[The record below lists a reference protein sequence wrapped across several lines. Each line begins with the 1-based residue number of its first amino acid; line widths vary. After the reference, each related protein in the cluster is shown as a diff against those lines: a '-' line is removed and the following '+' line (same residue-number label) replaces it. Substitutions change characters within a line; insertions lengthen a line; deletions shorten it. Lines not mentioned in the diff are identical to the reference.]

1 MKRFL
6 CLLLILLLPCS
17 VLAASTVT
25 VTGTA
30 SVQVE
35 ADAIM
40 LTLGLTTQAP
50 TVAEATAEN
59 AAGMLRI
66 HEALAAD
73 GVEEADRVT
82 ANYDIS
88 TVYDWSENT
97 ERLIGYR
104 VTHMLHITV
113 HDIALAGK
121 IIDHAALAGANAVYS
136 VSYVCTDTAE
146 AYDQAMTAAVQEAAR
161 KAAVMAQ
168 AMDKQVTGVVSV
180 HENSG
185 SYAGIN
191 YREVPDAE
199 EAAFSMAKNGST
211 AFSGGTLSVSATV
224 SAVFEIE

>member
-6 CLLLILLLPCS
+6 CLLMILLLPCS

-35 ADAIM
+35 ADAVM
-40 LTLGLTTQAP
+40 LTLGLTTQASS
-50 TVAEATAEN
+50 VAEATAEN

-73 GVEEADRVT
+73 GVEETDRVT

-146 AYDQAMTAAVQEAAR
+146 AYDQAMTAAVQEVSR
-161 KAAVMAQ
+161 KAAIMAQ
-168 AMDKQVTGVVSV
+168 ALGKQVTGVISI

-185 SYAGIN
+185 SYAGIT
-191 YREVPDAE
+191 YREVAE
-199 EAAFSMAKNGST
+199 AEDMDFSMAKNGST

-224 SAVFEIE
+224 SAEFEIE

>member
-1 MKRFL
+1 MKRLL
-6 CLLLILLLPCS
+6 CLLLILLLPCN
-17 VLAASTVT
+17 VLAASTIT

-40 LTLGLTTQAP
+40 LTLGLTTQASS
-50 TVAEATAEN
+50 VAEATADN

-88 TVYDWSENT
+88 TVYDWSENA

-136 VSYVCTDTAE
+136 VSYICTDTAE
-146 AYDQAMTAAVQEAAR
+146 AYDQALIAAVQEAAR

-185 SYAGIN
+185 SYAGVN

-199 EAAFSMAKNGST
+199 EMAFSMAKNGST

-224 SAVFEIE
+224 SAVFEME

>member
-161 KAAVMAQ
+161 KAAVIAQ
-168 AMDKQVTGVVSV
+168 AMGKQVTGVVSV

-185 SYAGIN
+185 SYAGVN

-224 SAVFEIE
+224 SAEFEIE

>member
-35 ADAIM
+35 ADAVM

-168 AMDKQVTGVVSV
+168 ALGKQVTGVVAV
-180 HENSG
+180 HENNG
-185 SYAGIN
+185 SYTGVN
-191 YREVPDAE
+191 YREVPETDE
-199 EAAFSMAKNGST
+199 MAFSMAKNGST

-224 SAVFEIE
+224 SAEFEIE